1 MKDFFISYN
10 KADKEWAKWIAGT
23 LEEYGYKT
31 VIQAWDF
38 EPGNNFILKMQEAI
52 SNSKKTILV
61 LSHSYLKSEYCKA
74 EWSAIFNCDPTG
86 DGRKL
91 IPIRVDDVNP
101 DGLLSSIIYIDF
113 VGLEE
118 DVAVKKLLN
127 GVGYSKNP
135 RKKPVFPLS
144 RTNDLSSSIFA
155 QADAVEFTF
164 DLEMDNSIGDI
175 SVLTK
180 NKLREWYFDGKH
192 VNFKVSIN
200 DKRQIRLRELLEG
213 IDLKIHGQQDLTTE
227 EERNYEM
234 RVRTLQKC
242 IHESMLKEKAVE
254 FFLKD
259 ENLQAFL
266 NINSYLQVLEFVKDI
281 LNYDYFDQKKYSDP
295 QKVMLDIFLT
305 PESKECHDHFVVC
318 IEKKKI
324 DEIFGGH
331 STYDLFGVYMID
343 LNQEVRRE
351 VAVAF
356 YIFLAEEIINFKNEQ
371 IIENRKVLNLLEYS
385 VGVH

>member
-23 LEEYGYKT
+23 LEEYGYTT

-144 RTNDLSSSIFA
+144 RTNDLGSSIFA

-213 IDLKIHGQQDLTTE
+213 IDLKIHGQQDLTIE

-234 RVRTLQKC
+234 RVRALQKC
-242 IHESMLKEKAVE
+242 IHESMLKEKSVE

-305 PESKECHDHFVVC
+305 PKPKECHDHFVVC

-331 STYDLFGVYMID
+331 STYDLFGAYMID
-343 LNQEVRRE
+343 LDQEVRRE